1 MFNEHDCGCKAEIVI
16 VVDLRMSKQKKNSK
30 ATTRQKIFL
39 LEKQRFTFPPFS
51 FFICIVFEAHFLQYF
66 FLFFRFILDIS
77 N

>member
-16 VVDLRMSKQKKNSK
+16 VVNLRISKQKKLKSND
-30 ATTRQKIFL
+30 TTKNLLIRKSASRFL
-39 LEKQRFTFPPFS
+39 LSASLFALYLKHI
-51 FFICIVFEAHFLQYF
+51 FFNT